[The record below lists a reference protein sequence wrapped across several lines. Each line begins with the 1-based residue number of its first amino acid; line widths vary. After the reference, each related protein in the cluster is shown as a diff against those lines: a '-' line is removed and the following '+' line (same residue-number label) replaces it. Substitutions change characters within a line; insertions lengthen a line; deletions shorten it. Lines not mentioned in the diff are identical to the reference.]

1 MAAILGIALVGT
13 TATFGCSGYAK
24 PLSWRP
30 AIIEN
35 FAKPVPNRRS
45 QARPEGGALKGLTA
59 GVQSYRRSP
68 RSTGAGSKRV
78 WQTRLVQDAVRQ
90 RPVLDADRHL

>member
-35 FAKPVPNRRS
+35 FKKRVPNRRS
-45 QARPEGGALKGLTA
+45 QASGMAPLLASLIEQRAATGLPPA
-59 GVQSYRRSP
+59 YLPKDEAEDQ
-68 RSTGAGSKRV
+68 
-78 WQTRLVQDAVRQ
+78 
-90 RPVLDADRHL
+90 